1 MCRRGEDAANI
12 ELKIK
17 GGKTKTIKVLQERSV
32 KKKNFAKLIGHL
44 NDLRS
49 SAIHQPGYVTGETLI
64 KGSDPIDVLV
74 ISTWISE
81 DHWKAWTTS
90 EERIELNDMINGI
103 IEGDA
108 KISIYEVP
116 TGEE

>member
-1 MCRRGEDAANI
+1 M
-12 ELKIK
+12 
-17 GGKTKTIKVLQERSV
+17 IKVLQERRV
-32 KKKNFAKLIGHL
+32 RKRNFIKLIAQL

-49 SAIHQPGYVTGETLI
+49 AALHQPGYVTGETLT
-64 KGSDPIDVLV
+64 KGKDPIDVLV

-90 EERIELNDMINGI
+90 EERIEINDMVNSLID
-103 IEGDA
+103 GDA

-116 TGEE
+116 SGQE

>member
-1 MCRRGEDAANI
+1 M
-12 ELKIK
+12 
-17 GGKTKTIKVLQERSV
+17 IKVLQERRV
-32 KKKNFAKLIGHL
+32 RKRNFTKLIAQL

-49 SAIHQPGYVTGETLI
+49 AALHQPGYVTGETLI
-64 KGSDPIDVLV
+64 KGKDPIDVLV

-90 EERIELNDMINGI
+90 EERIEINDMVNSLID
-103 IEGDA
+103 GDA

-116 TGEE
+116 SGQE

>member
-1 MCRRGEDAANI
+1 M
-12 ELKIK
+12 
-17 GGKTKTIKVLQERSV
+17 IKVLQERRV
-32 KKKNFAKLIGHL
+32 KKRNFAKLIANL

-49 SAIHQPGYVTGETLI
+49 AALHQPGYVTGETLI
-64 KGSDPIDVLV
+64 KGKDPIDVLV

-90 EERIELNDMINGI
+90 EERIEINDMVNSLID
-103 IEGDA
+103 GDA

-116 TGEE
+116 SGQE

>member
-1 MCRRGEDAANI
+1 M
-12 ELKIK
+12 
-17 GGKTKTIKVLQERSV
+17 IKVLQERRV
-32 KKKNFAKLIGHL
+32 KRKNVAKLVGLL

-49 SAIHQPGYVTGETLI
+49 AALHQPGYVTGETLI
-64 KGSDPIDVLV
+64 KGKEPIDVLV

-90 EERIELNDMINGI
+90 EERIELNDIINGV

-108 KISIYEVP
+108 KISIYKVP
-116 TGEE
+116 TGEVFK

>member
-1 MCRRGEDAANI
+1 M
-12 ELKIK
+12 
-17 GGKTKTIKVLQERSV
+17 IKVLIERSV
-32 KKKNFAKLIGHL
+32 KKNNFTKLIAHL

-49 SAIHQPGYVTGETLI
+49 AALHQPGYVTGETLI
-64 KGSDPIDVLV
+64 KGDDPADVLV

-90 EERIELNDMINGI
+90 EERIELNDLVNSM

-108 KISIYEVP
+108 KISIYNVP
-116 TGEE
+116 AGPV

>member
-1 MCRRGEDAANI
+1 M
-12 ELKIK
+12 
-17 GGKTKTIKVLQERSV
+17 IKVLQERRV
-32 KKKNFAKLIGHL
+32 KKRNFAKLIGHL
-44 NDLRS
+44 NDLRA

-81 DHWKAWTTS
+81 DHWKAWTTA
-90 EERIELNDMINGI
+90 EERIELNDIINGM
-103 IEGDA
+103 IEGEA
-108 KISIYEVP
+108 RVNIYDVP